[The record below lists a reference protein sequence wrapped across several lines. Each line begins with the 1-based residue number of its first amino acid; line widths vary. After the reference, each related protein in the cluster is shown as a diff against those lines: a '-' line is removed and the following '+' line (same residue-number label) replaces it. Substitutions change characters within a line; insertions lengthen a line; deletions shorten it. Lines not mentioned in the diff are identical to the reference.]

1 MDCHLNVYKTCMY
14 TCYVY
19 ATTYKWSRCI
29 LSNSAQRDVTCRRGC
44 STPNALANIG
54 IRYCTSF
61 IVSSFWSV
69 YSNEAFGRKH
79 FWYDA
84 KSKQILSVYI
94 SFSNVQFAC
103 KYCGMQSCKREQK
116 YISWRTA
123 SKKAIDF
130 QVIVYSYI
138 I

>member
-1 MDCHLNVYKTCMY
+1 MYVYTSY
-14 TCYVY
+14 IY
-19 ATTYKWSRCI
+19 ATTY
-29 LSNSAQRDVTCRRGC
+29 
-44 STPNALANIG
+44 
-54 IRYCTSF
+54 IRLFGQFIRMKHLVESIFGMTRKVIKYCQ
-61 IVSSFWSV
+61 
-69 YSNEAFGRKH
+69 YN
-79 FWYDA
+79 
-84 KSKQILSVYI
+84 I

-103 KYCGMQSCKREQK
+103 KYCRMKYCKREQK